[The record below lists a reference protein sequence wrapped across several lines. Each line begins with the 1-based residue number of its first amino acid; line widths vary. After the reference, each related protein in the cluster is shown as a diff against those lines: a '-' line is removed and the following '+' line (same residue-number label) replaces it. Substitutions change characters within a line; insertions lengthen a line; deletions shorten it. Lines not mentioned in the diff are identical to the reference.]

1 MIIGICGKSGSG
13 KTTLANEIIKLT
25 ENKAIHLDIDKV
37 GHRSLLL
44 PNVKEKLVNSFGN
57 SILKKDMV
65 DRKKLAKIVFN
76 SKEAMNKLTDIT
88 WKYMQ
93 IEIDNFLNTNK
104 DKIIIIDWLLLPNSK
119 YFDMCDVKILLD
131 IPYEIRKKRAMK
143 RDNITEEAFDLR
155 EQASINFDVD
165 AFDMNIG
172 FYPGSFDPITKGHM
186 NIIEQASN
194 LFDEVVIA
202 VMQNPSKKSG
212 LFTLEER
219 LEMIRKLYQNMNNI
233 KVISARG
240 AAVDVALLN
249 ECKAIIRGLRSLS
262 DYDYEV
268 QLQQINK
275 EISSNEV
282 NTVCL
287 FADKDY
293 QFISSSMVKE
303 VFTLDKN
310 ILGYVDPIV
319 QQKMLIKKRG
329 LIQ

>member
-25 ENKAIHLDIDKV
+25 GNKAIHLDIDKV

-76 SKEAMNKLTDIT
+76 SNESMDKLTDIT

-119 YFDMCDVKILLD
+119 YLDMCDVKILLD

-155 EQASINFDVD
+155 EQAS
-165 AFDMNIG
+165 
-172 FYPGSFDPITKGHM
+172 
-186 NIIEQASN
+186 N

-202 VMQNPSKKSG
+202 VMQNHSKKSG

-310 ILGYVDPIV
+310 ILEYVDPIV
-319 QQKMLIKKRG
+319 QQKMLIKKRS

>member
-44 PNVKEKLVNSFGN
+44 PNVKEKLANSFGN

-131 IPYEIRKKRAMK
+131 IPYEIRKK
-143 RDNITEEAFDLR
+143 
-155 EQASINFDVD
+155 
-165 AFDMNIG
+165 
-172 FYPGSFDPITKGHM
+172 
-186 NIIEQASN
+186 
-194 LFDEVVIA
+194 
-202 VMQNPSKKSG
+202 
-212 LFTLEER
+212 ER
-219 LEMIRKLYQNMNNI
+219 
-233 KVISARG
+233 
-240 AAVDVALLN
+240 
-249 ECKAIIRGLRSLS
+249 
-262 DYDYEV
+262 
-268 QLQQINK
+268 
-275 EISSNEV
+275 
-282 NTVCL
+282 
-287 FADKDY
+287 
-293 QFISSSMVKE
+293 
-303 VFTLDKN
+303 
-310 ILGYVDPIV
+310 
-319 QQKMLIKKRG
+319 
-329 LIQ
+329 